1 MHSGHDDLD
10 EFGRRYTERTNPRGL
25 TGTPDELLRDADV
38 FIGVSGPCST
48 RATSNVGV
56 GG

>member
-10 EFGRRYTERTNPRGL
+10 EFGRRYAERTNPRGL